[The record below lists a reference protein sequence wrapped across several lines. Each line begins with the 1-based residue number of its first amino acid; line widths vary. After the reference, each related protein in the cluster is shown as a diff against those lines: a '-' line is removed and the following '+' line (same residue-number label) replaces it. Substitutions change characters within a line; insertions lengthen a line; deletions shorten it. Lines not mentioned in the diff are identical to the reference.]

1 MAKTA
6 VGLFQNSSLV
16 DNVVHDLE
24 ASGFPRNDVRVL
36 TEPREMTGSGVM
48 STPHTDFEVDLI
60 RELRSFGAAEAEAE
74 AYVRGMRRGGVMVFA
89 TGSNEMADNAAVIM
103 NRHCAVEIEELNKV
117 VAYLPGDD
125 NDEKVPERDVAFQ
138 AGRVR
143 SSGAGARL
151 FVW

>member
-1 MAKTA
+1 
-6 VGLFQNSSLV
+6 
-16 DNVVHDLE
+16 
-24 ASGFPRNDVRVL
+24 
-36 TEPREMTGSGVM
+36 
-48 STPHTDFEVDLI
+48 
-60 RELRSFGAAEAEAE
+60 
-74 AYVRGMRRGGVMVFA
+74 MVFA